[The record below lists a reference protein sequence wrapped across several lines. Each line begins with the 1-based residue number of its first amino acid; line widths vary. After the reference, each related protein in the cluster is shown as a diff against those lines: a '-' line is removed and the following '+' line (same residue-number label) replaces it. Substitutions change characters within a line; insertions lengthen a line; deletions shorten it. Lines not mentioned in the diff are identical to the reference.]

1 MIEKCI
7 EFKIS
12 DGEVVIHGYP
22 ELENRKGVIVGDGI
36 AFFFGEGWRN
46 YELHVANTLTGKIRK
61 LSTTDGELL
70 VNDDD
75 IDYDAIAQESENG
88 IGNARTKVIRYAE
101 LNRWDGFKDGLC
113 AISWMLYPDG
123 RYFADEDGFGMEDND
138 EEEVYAII
146 DTDLNIVEPFRPIKD
161 VAAYLKEIRKN
172 KRESVIK
179 NRTMKTRIFNLIII
193 DESGSMHSIK
203 KEAIDSVNETI
214 QTIRSAQKKHE
225 DQEHY
230 VSLVTFNDDVKTIYE
245 CVPVNEVKE
254 LTAETYRPN
263 CCTALYDAMGI
274 SLNALRKKVAED
286 DKVLVTVVTDGY
298 ENASKEYNGKAIKA
312 LVDELKAKGWVFAYI
327 GANQDVE
334 AVAATISITNV
345 MNFETTS
352 TGTQVMTDRVNRS
365 RERLYCCMAKPDF
378 SAAEANE
385 NFFDD
390 EDDDEK

>member
-7 EFKIS
+7 EFKIR
-12 DGEVVIHGYP
+12 DGEVVIHGYT

-46 YELHVANTLTGKIRK
+46 YELYIANIVTGKIRK
-61 LSTTDGELL
+61 LSTANGNLL
-70 VNDDD
+70 VDDND
-75 IDYDAIAQESENG
+75 IDYDAIAKECENG
-88 IGNARTKVIRYAE
+88 IGNAQAKAIRYAG

-172 KRESVIK
+172 KCESVIK
-179 NRTMKTRIFNLIII
+179 NRTMKTRIFNLVII
-193 DESGSMHSIK
+193 DESGSMQSIK

-225 DQEHY
+225 EQEHF
-230 VSLVTFNDDVKTIYE
+230 VSLVTFNDDVKTVYE
-245 CVPVNEVKE
+245 CVPVDEVAE
-254 LTAETYRPN
+254 LTAETYQPD

-298 ENASKEYNGKAIKA
+298 ENASKEYSGKAIKA

-334 AVAATISITNV
+334 AVAATISITNTLRF
-345 MNFETTS
+345 NATS
-352 TGTQVMTDRVNRS
+352 AGVHGMAGIVSRS
-365 RERLYCCMAKPDF
+365 RERLYSCMAAPDF
-378 SAAEANE
+378 DAEEANE
-385 NFFDD
+385 NFFD
-390 EDDDEK
+390 EEK